1 MRRRCLSRRWLSNGS
16 PWPSCSLWTL
26 RLDEIALPLTCTLL
40 LASYVMPGTWVVVL
54 ALMATASC
62 VLAES
67 ERRSDNAARKGRY
80 QRLFPPK
87 PTSLEPKEAT
97 AARARSLGLFRF

>member
-1 MRRRCLSRRWLSNGS
+1 MVLPGLRAVWA
-16 PWPSCSLWTL
+16 L

-62 VLAES
+62 VVQDQGCKPADMALSHLGLQPTFTRLQGAGPRCET
-67 ERRSDNAARKGRY
+67 NTHAAR
-80 QRLFPPK
+80 
-87 PTSLEPKEAT
+87 
-97 AARARSLGLFRF
+97 